1 MGLGLTKERGTLTG
15 LAFVLLSACAYGIT
29 PAMIRL
35 AYRADLNELSV
46 ISLRSAIAAVLIWVA
61 ARVVGEARIRR
72 TAALR
77 LAALGAVLYGPQMW
91 LYYAA
96 LRRIDTAV
104 AVAAVYIYPAIVAV
118 LMAVRLRQ
126 PPPAAVIALVAV
138 AVLGVATI
146 TASAGPSRVGA
157 LGIAFALV
165 AALIYAVYVVL
176 AASITATLPSLGSA
190 AWVLTGATAST
201 LIAAAL
207 TGQLAL
213 PGTGLAW
220 GYVMMHGLMLVPV
233 GLVAFYAG
241 LRRLGPAR
249 TALVDTLQPVIA
261 VSVGMAV
268 LGERLAPGRAVGIA
282 LVVLAV
288 VGMPVLAGRPQ

>member
-1 MGLGLTKERGTLTG
+1 MCLRDHPGHDQT
-15 LAFVLLSACAYGIT
+15 
-29 PAMIRL
+29 RL
-35 AYRADLNELSV
+35 PCRLNELSV

-91 LYYAA
+91 LYFAA

-104 AVAAVYIYPAIVAV
+104 AVAAVYIYPVIVAV
-118 LMAVRLRQ
+118 IMAVRLRQ

-165 AALIYAVYVVL
+165 ALVYAVYVVL

-213 PGTGLAW
+213 PGTRLAW
-220 GYVMMHGLMLVPV
+220 GYVMMQVPV

>member
-1 MGLGLTKERGTLTG
+1 MRLGLTKERGTLTG

-91 LYYAA
+91 LYFAA

-104 AVAAVYIYPAIVAV
+104 AVAAVYIYPVIVAV
-118 LMAVRLRQ
+118 IMAVRLRQ

-165 AALIYAVYVVL
+165 ALVYAVYVVL

-213 PGTGLAW
+213 PGTRLAW

>member
-1 MGLGLTKERGTLTG
+1 VRLGLTKERGTLTG

-91 LYYAA
+91 LYFAA

-104 AVAAVYIYPAIVAV
+104 AVAAVYIYPVIVAV
-118 LMAVRLRQ
+118 IMAVRLRQ

-165 AALIYAVYVVL
+165 ALVYAVYVVL

-213 PGTGLAW
+213 PGTRLAW
-220 GYVMMHGLMLVPV
+220 GYVMMQVPV

>member
-1 MGLGLTKERGTLTG
+1 MCLRDHPGHDQT
-15 LAFVLLSACAYGIT
+15 
-29 PAMIRL
+29 RL
-35 AYRADLNELSV
+35 PCRLNELSV

-91 LYYAA
+91 LYFAA

-104 AVAAVYIYPAIVAV
+104 AVAAVYIYPVIVAV
-118 LMAVRLRQ
+118 IMAVRLRQ

-165 AALIYAVYVVL
+165 ALVYAVYVVL
-176 AASITATLPSLGSA
+176 AASITATLPNLGSA

-213 PGTGLAW
+213 PGTRLAW